1 MGWSYN
7 RLWIM
12 LINKGMKKTDLLS
25 EAGLNSSALAKMGKN
40 QPVAMDNLEK
50 LCSYFNCRI
59 EDILEYVPNKA
70 ESREQRE

>member
-25 EAGLNSSALAKMGKN
+25 EAGLNSDALTRMGKN

-50 LCSYFNCRI
+50 RCSYFNCRI
-59 EDILEYVPNKA
+59 EDILEYVPDEK
-70 ESREQRE
+70 ESREQ

>member
-25 EAGLNSSALAKMGKN
+25 QAGLNSSALAKMGKN
-40 QPVAMDNLEK
+40 QSVAMDNLEK
-50 LCSYFNCRI
+50 LCRFFHCRI
-59 EDILEYVPNKA
+59 EDILEYIPDED
-70 ESREQRE
+70 ESRE

>member
-59 EDILEYVPNKA
+59 EDILEYVPNNV
-70 ESREQRE
+70 ESREQ

>member
-1 MGWSYN
+1 MGWSYK

-25 EAGLNSSALAKMGKN
+25 EAGINSSALAKMGKN

-50 LCSYFNCRI
+50 ICKTLNCRI
-59 EDILEYVPNKA
+59 EDVVEYVTDEE
-70 ESREQRE
+70 ESREQ

>member
-50 LCSYFNCRI
+50 LCSYLNCRI
-59 EDILEYVPNKA
+59 EDILEYVPDEK
-70 ESREQRE
+70 ESREQ

>member
-25 EAGLNSSALAKMGKN
+25 QAGLNSSALAKMGKN
-40 QPVAMDNLEK
+40 QSVAMDNLEK

-59 EDILEYVPNKA
+59 EDILEYVPNEK
-70 ESREQRE
+70 

>member
-59 EDILEYVPNKA
+59 EDILEYVPNNE
-70 ESREQRE
+70 ESREQ

>member
-1 MGWSYN
+1 MGWSYK

-25 EAGLNSSALAKMGKN
+25 QAGLNSSALAKMGKN

-50 LCSYFNCRI
+50 ICKTFQCRI
-59 EDILEYVPNKA
+59 EDIVEYVPD
-70 ESREQRE
+70 EE